1 MGRAG
6 HHAARREQNMSEYF
20 ATIEW
25 NRSGAVFTDNKYSRG
40 HRWSFDGG
48 VEVPA
53 SSSPHSVRLPFSVE
67 NAVDPE
73 EALVAALS
81 SCHMLTFLY
90 LAAKKKF
97 LVESYRDEAVGFMEK
112 NAEGRLAIT
121 RVTLRPEIKFGGEL
135 IPTADE
141 LAQLHHAAHEECY
154 IANSVKTDVR
164 VEPR

>member
-1 MGRAG
+1 
-6 HHAARREQNMSEYF
+6 MSEYF

-135 IPTADE
+135 LPTADE
-141 LAQLHHAAHEECY
+141 LAALHHAAHEECY
-154 IANSVKTDVR
+154 IANSVKTDVG

>member
-1 MGRAG
+1 
-6 HHAARREQNMSEYF
+6 MSEYY
-20 ATIEW
+20 ATVEW
-25 NRSGAVFTDNKYSRG
+25 NRKGAVFTDNKYSRG
-40 HRWSFDGG
+40 HRWKFDGG
-48 VEVPA
+48 IDVPA
-53 SSSPHSVRLPFSVE
+53 SSSPHSVRLPFSIE

-97 LVESYRDEAVGFMEK
+97 LVESYRDEAIGYMEK
-112 NAEGRLAIT
+112 NEAGRLAIT
-121 RVTLRPEIKFGGEL
+121 RVTLRPKIEFGGEL
-135 IPTADE
+135 IPTAADIE
-141 LAQLHHAAHEECY
+141 ALHHGAHEECY